1 MYNNVTMMGR
11 IVNDLELKVTPNGTN
26 FCQFRIA
33 VERRFRTKG
42 EERKADFFNVV
53 AWRKNA
59 EIATKWFAKG
69 RMILVQGELQTRQ
82 YTDKNGNPAT
92 WYEII
97 AERLSFTGERKLDA
111 DNTMSDLPSEPP
123 RTTSAAAE
131 IYTPEEPAFDDDYP
145 F

>member
-11 IVNDLELKVTPNGTN
+11 IANDLELKVTPSGTN
-26 FCQFRIA
+26 YCQFRIA
-33 VERRFRTKG
+33 VERRYQKKG

-53 AWRKNA
+53 AWKKNA
-59 EIATKWFAKG
+59 EIVTKWFAKG
-69 RMILVQGELQTRQ
+69 KMILVQGELQTQQ

-97 AERLSFTGERKLDA
+97 ADRLSFTGEKKSDT
-111 DNTMSDLPSEPP
+111 DNTPFDLPPEPP

-131 IYTPEEPAFDDDYP
+131 IYTPEEPADTDDYP